1 MSAEIDDPDLLQN
14 ELPKQYTVLGQIKSG
29 GMGAIY
35 KVENRF
41 TKVIYAVK
49 VINPEGAKDAS
60 MRQRFIAEAKAASL
74 LKHTNICQ
82 TYDFGVSENH
92 VLYLVME
99 WLGGI
104 SLQQKIS
111 RDGPLSESE
120 MTTVLQQIAAG
131 LAHAH
136 EHNVIHRDL
145 KPDNI
150 MLSRDQSGGT
160 VVHIVDF
167 GVAKVISE
175 NTPSKDGLTKVGTLL
190 GTPLYMSPE
199 QANGDKVDARADLY
213 SFGCLMYFALSGK
226 PPFIGTSLLDTLYQH
241 VHKAPPPLDASLKI
255 SSAMT
260 SIMMKALEK
269 KPDDRYQS
277 MSHLLLDLNKLAK
290 GQNVK
295 HRLLARDRKKIRSGI
310 VLPIIFLA
318 AYGSIQLLFAGIE
331 TLNNNLK
338 QQNAIKKTAA
348 AQVLK
353 SNDKITKKTV
363 TKSGALRPIVKDRLH

>member
-1 MSAEIDDPDLLQN
+1 MSAEIDDPDLLQK
-14 ELPKQYTVLGQIKSG
+14 ELPKQYTVIGQIKSG

-49 VINPEGAKDAS
+49 VINQEGAKDAS

-74 LKHTNICQ
+74 LKHPNICQ
-82 TYDFGVSENH
+82 TLDFGVSDNH

-104 SLQQKIS
+104 SLQQKVS
-111 RDGPLSESE
+111 RDGPLAESE
-120 MTTVLQQIAAG
+120 VTTILQQIASG
-131 LAHAH
+131 LHHAH
-136 EHNVIHRDL
+136 EHNVVHRDL

-150 MLSRDQSGGT
+150 MLSRDHSGST

-199 QANGDKVDARADLY
+199 QANGDKVDTRADIY
-213 SFGCLMYFALSGK
+213 SLGCLVYFALSGT
-226 PPFIGTSLLDTLYQH
+226 PPFIGNSLLDTLYQH
-241 VHKAPPPLDASLKI
+241 VHKPPPPLDSNLKI
-255 SSAMT
+255 SNAMN

-269 KPDDRYQS
+269 KPEDRYQN
-277 MSHLLLDLNKLAK
+277 MNELLVDLDKLAK
-290 GQNVK
+290 GLNVK
-295 HRLLARDRKKIRSGI
+295 PRLLARDRKNIRSSI

-318 AYGSIQLLFAGIE
+318 GYAVFQLLFAGIE
-331 TLNNNLK
+331 ALNNTLK
-338 QQNAIKKTAA
+338 QQNGSQTQSSTKALKA
-348 AQVLK
+348 K
-353 SNDKITKKTV
+353 SN
-363 TKSGALRPIVKDRLH
+363 IVKTRPK